1 MRRCEDLIEAVG
13 DGRSSQFER
22 RAAEGSFSPR
32 PCLPLINTVFA
43 MRNFSLGNPLSLRIG
58 LGLSA
63 WVLAAAIGCEKPGN
77 SDPAFLLNTQGM
89 DQDEFKVLSTD
100 NEEATKAKKEI
111 KIPGRE
117 YVASALEAMFGTPD
131 RPFVFRESGLDL
143 NKIRKAS
150 GPYRGLPASVRQQE
164 EESLRKSRD
173 DIRAGL
179 KELESKAKTA
189 AAEAA
194 PHEAKVKEL
203 QPQLDAAKKAKDAPR
218 IAELEQQV
226 KEQQP
231 KIIAKN
237 EADGNLAADKA
248 TEADLTA
255 QIDSYNTPQAGLYRQ
270 HCVHCH
276 GVNGDGAGPTALFLF
291 PYPRDYRQ
299 GKFKF
304 KSTAKGQKPTRD
316 DLTRILVHGI
326 PDTAMPSFSMLKP
339 DEIDALVEYVKYL
352 AIRGEAEQ
360 RLNEATASDKLEP
373 KRSVLLEVAL
383 SGAVESWKD
392 AEQAVVGPKAAYA
405 EPASRAEWL
414 KAGASLFVSEK
425 AKCST
430 CHGNTGLGDGRNSK
444 PFYDDWNKPKFE
456 AEEALNGAVAA
467 LEAAKPEE
475 QAAAKL
481 IVTSKRN
488 IANSWLLPLQQQ
500 YPRNLRLNRFR
511 FGRTPLDVY
520 RRINAGIEGTEMPGF
535 GTALTDT
542 EIWQLV
548 DYVLT
553 LPYYH
558 DGLSPYDPGYT
569 QTHPPK
575 GESHA
580 SHGTEAA
587 SPTDPARAHAT
598 GTAAPGA
605 GGH

>member
-1 MRRCEDLIEAVG
+1 
-13 DGRSSQFER
+13 
-22 RAAEGSFSPR
+22 
-32 PCLPLINTVFA
+32 
-43 MRNFSLGNPLSLRIG
+43 MRNFFLGNSRSLRMG

-63 WVLAAAIGCEKPGN
+63 LVLASAIGCEKPGN
-77 SDPAFLLNTQGM
+77 SAPEFLLNTQGM
-89 DQDEFKVLSTD
+89 DQDEFMVLPTD
-100 NEEATKAKKEI
+100 NEEAKKNKKEI

-131 RPFVFRESGLDL
+131 RPFVFHETGLDL

-150 GPYRGLPASVRQQE
+150 GPYRGLPASVQEKE
-164 EESLRKSRD
+164 EEALRKSRAE
-173 DIRAGL
+173 IRNGRETQPIQLSLA
-179 KELESKAKTA
+179 KLEENAKKA
-189 AAEAA
+189 AADAA
-194 PHEAKVKEL
+194 PFEAKVKEL
-203 QPQLDAAKKAKDAPR
+203 RPQLDAAKKANETARVAD
-218 IAELEQQV
+218 LERQIS
-226 KEQQP
+226 EQQP
-231 KIIAKN
+231 KILEKN
-237 EADGNLAADKA
+237 AAEGALAAAKA
-248 TEADLTA
+248 NELDLTL
-255 QIDSYNTPQAGLYRQ
+255 QIDSYNTLQAGLYRQ

-276 GVNGDGAGPTALFLF
+276 GVNGDGAGPTALFLN

-352 AIRGEAEQ
+352 AIRGEAEA
-360 RLNEATASDKLEP
+360 RLNEATASDKLEA
-373 KRSVLLEVAL
+373 KRSVLVDVAL
-383 SGAVESWKD
+383 SGAVESWKE
-392 AEQAVVGPKAAYA
+392 AEQAIVGPKAAFA
-405 EPASRAEWL
+405 EPPNHAEWL

-430 CHGNTGLGDGRNSK
+430 CHGSTGLGDARKLTGE
-444 PFYDDWNKPKFE
+444 PYWDDWNKPKFDSE
-456 AEEALNGAVAA
+456 VALKGALAA
-467 LEAAKPEE
+467 MEAAKPEE
-475 QAAAKL
+475 QEAAKL
-481 IVTSKRN
+481 NVTSKRN
-488 IANSWLLPLQQQ
+488 IVNSWLLPFQQM

-511 FGRTPLDVY
+511 FGRQPLDVY

-548 DYVLT
+548 DYVMT

-558 DGLSPYDPGYT
+558 DGLSPYDPGYP
-569 QTHPPK
+569 QPHGPPK

-598 GTAAPGA
+598 GTAPGA